1 MGLAAALARN
11 PSPKALMGG
20 EAGTCRTGC
29 RRLKGP
35 RGPWLPARGTA
46 PHTPFSLSQ
55 PGQQPAVIARP
66 LAARKRGTAG
76 HWGQSLTVSEPREK
90 AGHGGSPSPLQ
101 AARPDP
107 LLSEHGRH
115 VCVWSARSS
124 AVIGRVAFSQAQK
137 EVRDHRPERPQARQR
152 QHQWGGDGVCVC
164 LAQAW
169 ADGILPFPREV
180 RTRTVVRNPDFQLS
194 QRENPYPASRQAVG
208 SLLHLFRGW
217 GWACPYLVQCLL
229 QHALGGLPA
238 ALGHVAGCLPVEQQQ
253 GRGALVG
260 HLLEDVVGVLELLTS
275 LRGRMDI
282 TALSPC
288 CPALPQPAPSWR
300 ALTAGGPGQA
310 PWGHCP
316 LPHRGP

>member
-1 MGLAAALARN
+1 MPHGVSQAQGAARTLAACTGHSSTHALQ
-11 PSPKALMGG
+11 PVPTWPT
-20 EAGTCRTGC
+20 TCCDRSA
-29 RRLKGP
+29 P
-35 RGPWLPARGTA
+35 RSEEEGHGWPLGSVSHCIRAA
-46 PHTPFSLSQ
+46 S
-55 PGQQPAVIARP
+55 AVA
-66 LAARKRGTAG
+66 
-76 HWGQSLTVSEPREK
+76 REK

-137 EVRDHRPERPQARQR
+137 QVRDHRPERPQARQR

-194 QRENPYPASRQAVG
+194 QRENPHPASRQAVG

-310 PWGHCP
+310 PWGHRP